1 MYKYSIIIPV
11 YNEELV
17 IAELYQRLKKTMS
30 DLNDEYEVIFINDGS
45 SDASY
50 NLIKDIC
57 EKDANVK
64 LLNFS
69 RNFGHQ
75 IAISAGLDFSD
86 GDAVVIMDADLQDPP
101 ELIPEMI
108 SKWKEGFDIIYA
120 RRIKRKGETLFKRIT
135 AHLFY
140 RLLKGITNC
149 DIPVD
154 TGDFR
159 LIDKKVCKSINKLH
173 EKSRYVRGLI
183 SWLGF
188 KFTFIDYVR
197 DERFAGETRYPVGK
211 MIKFAL
217 DAITSFSYKPLT
229 IASYFGFFLSGISF
243 LYLLFVIYEKLF
255 TNNTVLGWTS
265 VIAVSLLFNG
275 IILVILGVMGEYIG
289 RIYEEVKGRPLYVL
303 RDQIGFKANNQ

>member
-1 MYKYSIIIPV
+1 MYKYSVIIPI
-11 YNEELV
+11 YNEESV
-17 IAELYQRLKKTMS
+17 ISELYKRLKKVMS
-30 DLNDEYEVIFINDGS
+30 GLQDEHEIIFINDGS
-45 SDASY
+45 LDSSCT
-50 NLIKDIC
+50 LIKDIC
-57 EKDANVK
+57 EKDTKVK

-75 IAISAGLDFSD
+75 IAISAGLDFAD
-86 GDAVVIMDADLQDPP
+86 GDAVVIIDADLQDPP
-101 ELIPEMI
+101 ELIPKMI
-108 SKWKEGFDIIYA
+108 DKWKEGYEIVYA
-120 RRIKRKGETLFKRIT
+120 KRIKRKGESLFKRIT
-135 AHLFY
+135 AYLFY
-140 RLLKGITNC
+140 RILKGITNS

-188 KFTFIDYVR
+188 KHTFIEYVR
-197 DERFAGETRYPVGK
+197 EERFAGETRYPVGK
-211 MIKFAL
+211 MINFAL

-229 IASYFGFFLSGISF
+229 IASYFGFSLSGISF

-255 TNNTVLGWTS
+255 TNNTVLGWSS
-265 VIAVSLLFNG
+265 VIAVSLFFNG

-289 RIYEEVKGRPLYVL
+289 RIYEEVKGRPLYIL
-303 RDQIGFKANNQ
+303 RDQIGFKTNNQ